1 MSIPKIETKSKEE
14 IIKFQESQLPNILGY
29 LNSNSNFYRRL
40 FDDNSINLNTIK
52 TLGDLTRIP
61 VTTKNDLQK
70 HNHDFLCVEKD
81 KVIDYITTSG
91 TLGEPVIFAMTNG
104 DLERLAYNEYISFLC
119 ADTTKEDIYQLLV
132 TLDKRFIAG
141 MAYFMGLRKLGAGI
155 IRTGPGLQKMQF
167 ESIRRFNPTGF
178 VTVPSFI
185 PKLITYALN
194 NNISLNGTSIK
205 KAICI
210 GEPIRNPDFTLNQL
224 GRKITKEW
232 DLKLYSTYAST
243 EMGTAFTECS
253 EGKGGH
259 HHPEMIIVEF
269 LDENNNPVSE
279 GEAGEVTITTIGVEG
294 MPLLRF
300 KTGDMCYHHTEPCK
314 CGRTTMRLGPVIGRK
329 QQMIKLKGT
338 TIYPPAIY
346 DILNE
351 IDYIDNYI
359 VEVSSNELGI
369 DELLIKIGSLSHKSD
384 NEKNIKDNFRAKLRV
399 APEIEFHSPQEIVK
413 LHFTNDSRKPK
424 VFIDNR

>member
-40 FDDNSINLNTIK
+40 FDDNSINVNTIK

-132 TLDKRFIAG
+132 TLDKRFMAG

-185 PKLITYALN
+185 PKLITYA
-194 NNISLNGTSIK
+194 
-205 KAICI
+205 
-210 GEPIRNPDFTLNQL
+210 
-224 GRKITKEW
+224 
-232 DLKLYSTYAST
+232 
-243 EMGTAFTECS
+243 
-253 EGKGGH
+253 
-259 HHPEMIIVEF
+259 
-269 LDENNNPVSE
+269 
-279 GEAGEVTITTIGVEG
+279 
-294 MPLLRF
+294 
-300 KTGDMCYHHTEPCK
+300 
-314 CGRTTMRLGPVIGRK
+314 
-329 QQMIKLKGT
+329 
-338 TIYPPAIY
+338 
-346 DILNE
+346 
-351 IDYIDNYI
+351 
-359 VEVSSNELGI
+359 
-369 DELLIKIGSLSHKSD
+369 
-384 NEKNIKDNFRAKLRV
+384 
-399 APEIEFHSPQEIVK
+399 
-413 LHFTNDSRKPK
+413 
-424 VFIDNR
+424 

>member
-40 FDDNSINLNTIK
+40 FDDNSINVNTIK

-132 TLDKRFIAG
+132 TLDKRFMAG

-399 APEIEFHSPQEIVK
+399 APEIEFYSPQEIVK

-424 VFIDNR
+424 VFIDKR